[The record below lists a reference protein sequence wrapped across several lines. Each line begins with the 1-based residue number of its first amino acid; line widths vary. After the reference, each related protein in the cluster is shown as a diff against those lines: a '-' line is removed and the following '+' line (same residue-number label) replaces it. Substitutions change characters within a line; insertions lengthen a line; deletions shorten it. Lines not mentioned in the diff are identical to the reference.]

1 MKKLMIALTAVAMAA
16 GVQAA
21 SIDWSMSA
29 SNSFKDQGGSVISAD
44 QNMVAYFCLTDD
56 LTSLV
61 SALKNGNLTGE
72 TAGVLDSAAVGT
84 KGVVAKHTVTNPS
97 GVTLSLTDPQD
108 FSVLIVDKSVAGKT
122 YYEYSAASSK
132 KAYDETAEEVV
143 ATEATFTYKTFRA
156 TDGGSGWLQAQAV
169 PEPTSGLLLLLGVA
183 GLALRRR
190 RA

>member
-29 SNSFKDQGGSVISAD
+29 SNSFKDQGGTTISAD
-44 QNMVAYFCLTDD
+44 QNMMAYFCLTDD
-56 LTSLV
+56 LSSLV
-61 SALKNGNLTGE
+61 SALKAGTLTDK
-72 TAGVLDSAAVGT
+72 TAGVLDSTGVGAKGAVT
-84 KGVVAKHTVTNPS
+84 KRPVTPKD
-97 GVTLSLTDPQD
+97 VTLSLTDPQN
-108 FSVLIVDKSVAGKT
+108 FSVLIVDKSVVGKT
-122 YYEYSAASSK
+122 YYEYSKAIPQA
-132 KAYDETAEEVV
+132 AYDEKAEEVV
-143 ATEATFTYKTFRA
+143 ATEASFGYKNFRA
-156 TDGGSGWLQAQAV
+156 TDGGSGWVEVQGV